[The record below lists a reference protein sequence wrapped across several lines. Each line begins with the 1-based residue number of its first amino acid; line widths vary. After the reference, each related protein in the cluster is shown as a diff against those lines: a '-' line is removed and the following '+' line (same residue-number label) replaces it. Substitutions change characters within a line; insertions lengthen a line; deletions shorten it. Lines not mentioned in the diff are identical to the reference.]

1 MYMIRPASRPITALH
16 VRVSRAAP
24 RPCLLVL
31 LPGLFDT
38 PDAFFE
44 SGFVDDARRASGRC
58 DLLAVDSSLAYYTD
72 GSIVDVLTGDVL
84 WLARARRYEEIWVVG
99 ISMGALGAV
108 LLAEHNPG
116 SVRGLVLIA
125 PWVGEDDL
133 VGPVARAGG
142 LRAWRA
148 PPIDRRRRDL
158 RQANYIALSWLRA
171 HPERA
176 SGPEIYL
183 GVGEQDRRRATTELI
198 AEVIEP
204 ERVRRVPGGHDWRTW
219 RAVWQSILRSPPWE
233 PGSGAGR

>member
-1 MYMIRPASRPITALH
+1 
-16 VRVSRAAP
+16 
-24 RPCLLVL
+24 
-31 LPGLFDT
+31 
-38 PDAFFE
+38 
-44 SGFVDDARRASGRC
+44 
-58 DLLAVDSSLAYYTD
+58 
-72 GSIVDVLTGDVL
+72 
-84 WLARARRYEEIWVVG
+84 
-99 ISMGALGAV
+99 MGALGAV

-219 RAVWQSILRSPPWE
+219 RAVWQSILRNPPWD